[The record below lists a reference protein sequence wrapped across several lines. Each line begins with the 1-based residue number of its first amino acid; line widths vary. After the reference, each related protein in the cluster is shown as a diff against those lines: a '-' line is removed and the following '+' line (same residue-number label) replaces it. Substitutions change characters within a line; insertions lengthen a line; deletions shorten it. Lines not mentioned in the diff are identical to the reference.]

1 MIGALE
7 ISSMMRVRA
16 VLLMIDNY
24 DSFTYNVVQY
34 FGELGAQVQV
44 FRNDAISIAEIES
57 LGPAQIV
64 ISPGPCTPSE
74 AGISM
79 EVISHFAGRI
89 PLLGICLGHQSIGQ
103 VYGGEIIRAKK
114 VMHGKLSAIHHS
126 GQGVFTGLT
135 MPFTAT
141 RYHSLVIDAKSLPDC
156 LDVTAWTEDENGD
169 IDEIMG
175 VRHKELAVEG
185 VQFHPESILS
195 EHGHALLNNFLSQ
208 NS

>member
-1 MIGALE
+1 
-7 ISSMMRVRA
+7 
-16 VLLMIDNY
+16 
-24 DSFTYNVVQY
+24 
-34 FGELGAQVQV
+34 
-44 FRNDAISIAEIES
+44 
-57 LGPAQIV
+57 
-64 ISPGPCTPSE
+64 
-74 AGISM
+74 M
-79 EVISHFAGRI
+79 EVISHFAGKV